1 MNLKLILQVILILSI
16 IIILTIFYYSFF
28 SIEKKNS
35 SNNFNDTSESD
46 IIIKK
51 NVLNELVNIEFNS
64 TDEDGNSFYINAERA
79 TTILDEQDQNKV
91 NLEGVVAII
100 DLNNKGIINIF
111 SKNAIYDKLNHNTLF
126 FNKVRAEYLNNQI
139 FAGNLDVIFTEKF
152 SKIYNNVIYN
162 DNNNNLSTDEIIINM
177 LTGDIKLKMK
187 NKSKKVKLKTNYEFF
202 N

>member
-1 MNLKLILQVILILSI
+1 MNLRLILQVILIFSI
-16 IIILTIFYYSFF
+16 IVILTIFYYSFF
-28 SIEKKNS
+28 SIENKTS
-35 SNNFNDTSESD
+35 LNNFNDESKNEP
-46 IIIKK
+46 IIKK
-51 NVLNELVNIEFNS
+51 NVLNELVNIEYNS

-79 TTILDEQDQNKV
+79 TTVLDQKDQNKV

-126 FNKVRAEYLNNQI
+126 FNEVRAEYLNNQI

-162 DNNNNLSTDEIIINM
+162 DNKNNLSTDEIIINM
-177 LTGDIKLKMK
+177 LTGDIKLQMT
-187 NKSKKVKLKTNYEFF
+187 NKSKKVKLTTNYEFF

>member
-16 IIILTIFYYSFF
+16 ITILIIFYYSFF
-28 SIEKKNS
+28 SIENKIS
-35 SNNFNDTSESD
+35 SNNFNDTSKSD
-46 IIIKK
+46 IVIKN

-111 SKNAIYDKLNHNTLF
+111 SKNAIYNKLNHNTLF

-162 DNNNNLSTDEIIINM
+162 DNKNNLSTDEIIINM
-177 LTGDIKLKMK
+177 LTGDIKLQMT
-187 NKSKKVKLKTNYEFF
+187 NKSKKVKLTTNYEFF

>member
-1 MNLKLILQVILILSI
+1 MNLRLILQVILIFSI
-16 IIILTIFYYSFF
+16 IVILTIFYYSFF
-28 SIEKKNS
+28 SIENKTS
-35 SNNFNDTSESD
+35 LNNFNDESKNEP
-46 IIIKK
+46 IIKK
-51 NVLNELVNIEFNS
+51 NVLNELVNIEYNS

-79 TTILDEQDQNKV
+79 TTVLDQQDQNKV

-126 FNKVRAEYLNNQI
+126 FNEVRAEYLNNQI

-162 DNNNNLSTDEIIINM
+162 DNKNNLSTDEIIINM
-177 LTGDIKLKMK
+177 LTGDIKLQMT
-187 NKSKKVKLKTNYEFF
+187 NKSKKVKLTTNYEFF